1 MEFTSN
7 EAKLDLC
14 SIPLLYFS
22 LQTLKRIEKGSPN
35 ESNKNEL
42 NSHFEVFSNK
52 KNEVKKTLIIIM
64 KGFTQRLQFNFN
76 FLINRLNPQATAIS
90 KYFHTLPCQKKVR
103 ELPMDKLY
111 RRKNTFS
118 HQGDAEK

>member
-52 KNEVKKTLIIIM
+52 KNEVKYPHNNNERIYPETSI
-64 KGFTQRLQFNFN
+64 
-76 FLINRLNPQATAIS
+76 
-90 KYFHTLPCQKKVR
+90 
-103 ELPMDKLY
+103 
-111 RRKNTFS
+111 
-118 HQGDAEK
+118 